1 MTKTVF
7 CLMPR
12 PLVEIHYPTGKLH
25 EPRCLFVGWVWLR
38 KAKLTY
44 NMVHGWLAFADDQE
58 LLKKAS
64 KK

>member
-1 MTKTVF
+1 
-7 CLMPR
+7 MPR
-12 PLVEIHYPTGKLH
+12 PLVEIHYPTGKLD

-38 KAKLTY
+38 KAILTY

-64 KK
+64 EK